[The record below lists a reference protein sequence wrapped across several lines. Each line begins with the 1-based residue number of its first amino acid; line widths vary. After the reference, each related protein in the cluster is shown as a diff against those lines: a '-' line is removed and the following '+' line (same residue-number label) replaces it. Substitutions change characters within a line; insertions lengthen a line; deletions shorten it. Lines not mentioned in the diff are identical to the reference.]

1 QSRLHFRCGSSFM
14 LFTVI
19 VGMFIYF
26 LVPADPFWL
35 RIVNR
40 ILLIPV
46 VLGISFEVLQVT
58 NSLRNIPVLKYL
70 GYPGLWL
77 QLLTTK
83 EPDNQQVEVAI
94 ASFEKLLEVEEFGVE
109 VLEVAAKADTTPTID
124 ETVAVN

>member
-1 QSRLHFRCGSSFM
+1 M

-19 VGMFIYF
+19 VGMFVYF
-26 LVPADPFWL
+26 LVPTDPFWL

-46 VLGISFEVLQVT
+46 VLGISFEVLQLT
-58 NSLRNIPVLKYL
+58 NSLRNVPVLKFL

-83 EPDNQQVEVAI
+83 DPDDKQVAVAI
-94 ASFEKLLEVEEFGVE
+94 ASFERLLEIEEHGIAAIE
-109 VLEVAAKADTTPTID
+109 VGTKTDT
-124 ETVAVN
+124 ETKTVPVT